1 MTQSDSWTKV
11 GATVVVTLGL
21 LLATG
26 VGASQ
31 AAVRSGNSQAV
42 SAASATHRPTAAD
55 HSTAHHRQTPIRRT
69 SPRTS

>member
-11 GATVVVTLGL
+11 GATLVVTPGL
-21 LLATG
+21 VLATG

-42 SAASATHRPTAAD
+42 IAGSATHRPTAAD
-55 HSTAHHRQTPIRRT
+55 HGTARHRQIPIRRT
-69 SPRTS
+69 SPSTS

>member
-1 MTQSDSWTKV
+1 MTQSDYWTKV

-31 AAVRSGNSQAV
+31 AAVRSGNSQSL
-42 SAASATHRPTAAD
+42 SAGSATHRPTAAD
-55 HSTAHHRQTPIRRT
+55 HSTAHHRQVPVRRT
-69 SPRTS
+69 SPSTS